1 MWHMKH
7 LKVSRTEKKIQPSGK
22 KKRFPPYMYKKNLA
36 KSFGIRRPLAANG
49 RQAGSKMN
57 SGQLPLQ
64 LSALRFSFDDGTRR
78 GTSTRWAVLRWTPF
92 RRVRFC
98 VCWWAFSWANL
109 LYLPYCYEE
118 PSADIL
124 WPSLLRRM
132 LSSDIQVA
140 CLFLS
145 LTHLKYACKT

>member
-7 LKVSRTEKKIQPSGK
+7 MKVSPSEKKKDLHLTCTKKILQNLLVYADRWQQMEGK
-22 KKRFPPYMYKKNLA
+22 RAPKYTLLDFRPNFPL
-36 KSFGIRRPLAANG
+36 FV
-49 RQAGSKMN
+49 
-57 SGQLPLQ
+57 LQ
-64 LSALRFSFDDGTRR
+64 FDDGIRR

-98 VCWWAFSWANL
+98 VCWWAFPWANL
-109 LYLPYCYEE
+109 LYLSYRYEE

-132 LSSDIQVA
+132 LSRDIQVA
-140 CLFLS
+140 WLFLS

>member
-7 LKVSRTEKKIQPSGK
+7 MKVSPFEKKK
-22 KKRFPPYMYKKNLA
+22 KISTLHVQKNSC
-36 KSFGIRRPLAANG
+36 KIFWYTPT
-49 RQAGSKMN
+49 AGSKWKA
-57 SGQLPLQ
+57 SGLQ
-64 LSALRFSFDDGTRR
+64 NKLRSTSAPNLRSSSVLFDDGIRR
-78 GTSTRWAVLRWTPF
+78 GTSTRWAALRWTPF

-98 VCWWAFSWANL
+98 VCWWAFPWANL
-109 LYLPYCYEE
+109 LYLPYRYEE

-132 LSSDIQVA
+132 LSRDIHVA
-140 CLFLS
+140 WLFLS

>member
-7 LKVSRTEKKIQPSGK
+7 MKVSPSEKKK
-22 KKRFPPYMYKKNLA
+22 KKRFPPYMYKKNFA
-36 KSFGIRRPLAANG
+36 KSFGIRRPLAAIV
-49 RQAGSKMN
+49 RQAGSKIN
-57 SGQLPLQ
+57 SPRLLPQ
-64 LSALRFSFDDGTRR
+64 ISALRFSFDDGIRR

-98 VCWWAFSWANL
+98 VCWWAFPWANL
-109 LYLPYCYEE
+109 LYLPYRYEE

-132 LSSDIQVA
+132 LSRDIQVA
-140 CLFLS
+140 WLFLS